1 MESGAAMLDCR
12 ELPKLSFE
20 RSQRR
25 LEKAAGIL
33 GSNVVTRLLA
43 FSLYLLGANRKALA
57 GFTGI
62 RLEALKSL
70 VQRGF
75 SDGLPALE
83 DRRTKS
89 STFLP
94 SQAFLPKFE
103 PQVLVES
110 EKLVVQ
116 FNEETR
122 MEIPLGNPIQC
133 RTVLLTM
140 AESKLLSLDEVANAV
155 GLSAE
160 RVRKLKTKLAKKDVV
175 DALVDQRKGQQK
187 DWLVTPEV
195 KAELIQQYVVNLQS
209 EGRTSSEKLKDDL
222 SSRCNIVIAPR
233 TIRLHVA
240 NLGLARIR
248 ESLPQLLAQ
257 VKKTAKS

>member
-1 MESGAAMLDCR
+1 MLDCR
-12 ELPKLSFE
+12 DLPKLSFE
-20 RSQRR
+20 RSQGR
-25 LEKAAGIL
+25 LEKARGVL
-33 GSNVVTRLLA
+33 GGNVVTRLLA
-43 FSLYLLGANRKALA
+43 FSLYLLGANREALA

-70 VQRGF
+70 VKRGY

-83 DRRTKS
+83 DRRTMS

-94 SQAFLPKFE
+94 SQAFSPKLE
-103 PQVLVES
+103 PKVLVES
-110 EKLVVQ
+110 ETLVVQ
-116 FNEETR
+116 LNEETR
-122 MEIPLGNPIQC
+122 MEIPLRNHIQC

-140 AESKLLSLDEVANAV
+140 AESKLLSLDEVAKAV

-160 RVRKLKTKLAKKDVV
+160 RVRKLKTKLAKKDVIE
-175 DALVDQRKGQQK
+175 ALVDQRKGQQQ
-187 DWLVTPEV
+187 DYRVTPEI
-195 KAELIQQYVVNLQS
+195 KAELIQQYIVNLQS
-209 EGRTSSEKLKDDL
+209 ESRTSSEKLKDDL

-240 NLGLARIR
+240 KLGLARIR
-248 ESLPQLLAQ
+248 DSLPQLLAQ